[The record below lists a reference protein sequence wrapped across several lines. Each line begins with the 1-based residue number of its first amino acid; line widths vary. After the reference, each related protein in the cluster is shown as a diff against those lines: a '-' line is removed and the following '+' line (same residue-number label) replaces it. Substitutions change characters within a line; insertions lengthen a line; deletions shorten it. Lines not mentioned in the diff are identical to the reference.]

1 MNEAEKQILKN
12 QHAIMN
18 VLFVNMSQKG
28 KRSLKFLMEQIRETA
43 IILFPKEEQS
53 LPSKTADALR
63 RKNV

>member
-1 MNEAEKQILKN
+1 MNEETKQILKN

-28 KRSLKFLMEQIRETA
+28 KRSLEFLMEQIRETA

-53 LPSKTADALR
+53 LQEKTKDALE
-63 RKNV
+63 KKE

>member
-1 MNEAEKQILKN
+1 MNEVEKQILKN

-18 VLFVNMSQKG
+18 ILFVNMSQKG

-53 LPSKTADALR
+53 LPEKTKDALE
-63 RKNV
+63 KKE